1 MGSLDATTKPKTTTA
16 TWCEQKLK
24 EGLHELWL
32 PKLPGNLLVEEEVQ
46 RRPLEPLLE
55 QQLEPLGVPE
65 ERSTPGET
73 FTTLNLHRTGR
84 NPSPHSSLG
93 TLTDLSKKKRKR
105 RRKKKRRMLT

>member
-32 PKLPGNLLVEEEVQ
+32 PKLLGNLLVEEEVQ

-55 QQLEPLGVPE
+55 QQLEPPGVLE

-73 FTTLNLHRTGR
+73 FTTPNLHRTGR
-84 NPSPHSSLG
+84 NPSPLSSLG
-93 TLTDLSKKKRKR
+93 TLTDLSKKKR
-105 RRKKKRRMLT
+105 RRKKKRKMLT